1 MLYIYS
7 NLLALFL
14 YYVFCHLLFKKK
26 KINGIVIFTIY
37 FISFIIKY
45 VINSFNSPQ
54 LNIIY
59 SISLYFLIAFI
70 CYEDNFIYKTLLI
83 LGYFTLSI
91 ISESI
96 NFIIFNDFIKNYS
109 FYIQIF
115 FSKCLLFILLI
126 LISQLKKI
134 KEDNLDFKSM
144 ISLIIQPLI
153 IIILL
158 YLTNGNISTK
168 TNNNIILTITL
179 ILLLFSNLASFYII
193 NEIIIK
199 KKIEEELLWKIENE
213 KNNREYYTQMKK
225 SLELYKS
232 FKHDW
237 QHHLNIMYS
246 MTQQNKITELNN
258 YISKISDNINVM
270 HYLSSGDEFLDLIL
284 LTKISKIHNTK
295 INMIYEIRNINI
307 EFISK
312 IDLNIIYS
320 NIIDNAITSC
330 SQSKN
335 RFIKIQTKEENNRYQ
350 IIKITNS
357 CEKINLDLST
367 LKPDKENH
375 GIGLKNVR
383 KVVQKYH
390 GFLNFNYQ
398 ENDKS
403 FVTTI
408 IFDKE
413 KNF

>member
-1 MLYIYS
+1 M
-7 NLLALFL
+7 
-14 YYVFCHLLFKKK
+14 
-26 KINGIVIFTIY
+26 
-37 FISFIIKY
+37 
-45 VINSFNSPQ
+45 
-54 LNIIY
+54 
-59 SISLYFLIAFI
+59 
-70 CYEDNFIYKTLLI
+70 
-83 LGYFTLSI
+83 
-91 ISESI
+91 
-96 NFIIFNDFIKNYS
+96 
-109 FYIQIF
+109 
-115 FSKCLLFILLI
+115 LFILLI

-258 YISKISDNINVM
+258 YISKISDNINGM

>member
-1 MLYIYS
+1 M
-7 NLLALFL
+7 
-14 YYVFCHLLFKKK
+14 
-26 KINGIVIFTIY
+26 
-37 FISFIIKY
+37 KY
-45 VINSFNSPQ
+45 MINSFNSPQ

-59 SISLYFLIAFI
+59 SILLYSGIAFM
-70 CYEDNFIYKTLLI
+70 CYEDNLIYKMLLI

-96 NFIIFNDFIKNYS
+96 SFIIFNDFIKNYS

-134 KEDNLDFKSM
+134 KEDNLDFKTM
-144 ISLIIQPLI
+144 ISLVIQPLI

-158 YLTNGNISTK
+158 YLTNGNIITK

-199 KKIEEELLWKIENE
+199 KKIEKELLWKIENE
-213 KNNREYYTQMKK
+213 KNNHEYYTQMKK

-246 MTQQNKITELNN
+246 MTQQNRIPELNN
-258 YISKISDNINVM
+258 YISKISDNINEM

>member
-258 YISKISDNINVM
+258 YISKISDNINGM